1 MPFQVEKSDVGNTQQ
16 LPIESTTRQ
25 EEEEEEKEERK
36 EKKMK
41 KGVETDVKKP
51 KRERLEAFSKR
62 LRLCIIKRVNHGR
75 HRSSQP

>member
-1 MPFQVEKSDVGNTQQ
+1 MPFQVEKSDVGNTQE
-16 LPIESTTRQ
+16 LPIESTRQ
-25 EEEEEEKEERK
+25 EEEEEKEERK

-41 KGVETDVKKP
+41 KGVETDAKKP
-51 KRERLEAFSKR
+51 KRERLEAFSKK